1 MVKYN
6 GGGYTLSSL
15 RCVASGAAPLSKDVA
30 SRFREKFPWVGLK
43 PGYGLIES
51 CATGVVI
58 LSNEEAKAQSAASGG
73 LLQTFSA
80 KVVDVESGIAQ
91 PPYSKGNEAATSA
104 TIVSDGW
111 LRTGDLGYFDEDG
124 YLFIVDRIK
133 ELIKHNGYQ
142 NCTSSNTGTEKE
154 QNRNSKHGRMKRE
167 QRKEWFGKIGDSEA

>member
-15 RCVASGAAPLSKDVA
+15 RSVASGAAPLSKDVA

-43 PGYGLIES
+43 PGYGLTES
-51 CATGVVI
+51 CAAGAVF
-58 LSNEEAKAQSAASGG
+58 LSSEEAKARSAASGG
-73 LLQTFSA
+73 LLPTFSA
-80 KVVDVESGIAQ
+80 KVVDFESGMAQ
-91 PPYSKGNEAATSA
+91 PPYSAGEIWLKGPTVMKGYLGNEAATSA

-142 NCTSSNTGTEKE
+142 VAPAEL
-154 QNRNSKHGRMKRE
+154 
-167 QRKEWFGKIGDSEA
+167 EAILLNHPHILDAAVIP